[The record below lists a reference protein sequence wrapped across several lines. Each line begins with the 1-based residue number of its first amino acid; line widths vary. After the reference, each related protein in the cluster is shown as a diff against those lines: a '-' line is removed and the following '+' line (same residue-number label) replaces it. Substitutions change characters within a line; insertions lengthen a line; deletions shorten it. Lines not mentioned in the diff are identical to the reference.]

1 MKKSVK
7 FNRRA
12 SLAKSVTAYNG
23 SDLIT
28 SQELAK
34 RWKVNEGSIRMM
46 RIDKRGPPYLKL
58 GTGPRPRIRYVM
70 AQVIDW
76 ERSNHGRAR

>member
-1 MKKSVK
+1 MKKTVK
-7 FNRRA
+7 RV
-12 SLAKSVTAYNG
+12 LPAKSVIAYND
-23 SDLIT
+23 SALIT
-28 SQELAK
+28 SQDLAK

-76 ERSNHGRAR
+76 ERSNHGRSR

>member
-7 FNRRA
+7 LNRRV
-12 SLAKSVTAYNG
+12 SLAKSVIAYND
-23 SDLIT
+23 SALIT

-46 RIDKRGPPYLKL
+46 RIDQRGPPYLKL
-58 GTGPRPRIRYVM
+58 GKGPRPRIRYVM
-70 AQVIDW
+70 AQVIEW
-76 ERSNHGRAR
+76 ENSNHGTR